1 MLSSVGV
8 EQAGESANAAHYEY
22 LDRKLRE
29 SKSRWKICVWHMTM
43 GEMQVSYKGDSVG
56 WGAYEICRKHGAF
69 IVTGHAH
76 TYSRTHEMARF
87 GTKRYGHTK
96 QDLVVSHEGDNR
108 VHLSSGENGT
118 TGVAVVGIGGYKNEE
133 QLRGG
138 NHWAKIYSSECL
150 PGDDACEFAPKNA
163 KFGALMCDFNDFR
176 ADAEAECW
184 TVTTVGKNATRRRKR
199 QSYRNPVDRFFLV
212 SGPRSV
218 GSKDGRPEVFIN
230 DAAAAVDD
238 ASDEDVMTTNKSRGL
253 KQKKMNPNRRSLKR
267 SNCTDVVPP
276 ASGGVYYT
284 CEQQKQW
291 GKCDSWFMKNGKY
304 CDMTCGRCVE
314 IYEDLSDDYQD
325 YEVEEENEEEE
336 EFEEKKTR
344 AGDVEDTDDGDAMS
358 PVVAPAQAPATAPAP
373 APDIVDLFEDD
384 ATVEKEEEEKEEE
397 EGEENASTLSP
408 APGPTNAA
416 DEDEDGLMANVDF
429 AAMADEIFADD
440 AY

>member
-1 MLSSVGV
+1 MTLVLSSVGV

-87 GTKRYGHTK
+87 GTKRYSHTK
-96 QDLVVSHEGDNR
+96 QDLVVSHKGDNR
-108 VHLSSGENGT
+108 IHLSSGENGT
-118 TGVAVVGIGGYKNEE
+118 SGVAVVGFGGYKNEE

-150 PGDDACEFAPKNA
+150 PGDNVCEFAPNDA

-199 QSYRNPVDRFFLV
+199 RSYRNPVDRFFLV
-212 SGPRSV
+212 AGPRSDV
-218 GSKDGRPEVFIN
+218 SNDGRTEVFIN
-230 DAAAAVDD
+230 DAAA
-238 ASDEDVMTTNKSRGL
+238 RGL
-253 KQKKMNPNRRSLKR
+253 KGKRNPNRRSLKR

-276 ASGGVYYT
+276 PSGGVYYT

-291 GKCDSWFMKNGKY
+291 GKCDSWFMTNGKY
-304 CDMTCGRCVE
+304 CDKTCARCVE
-314 IYEDLSDDYQD
+314 IYEDLADDYQD
-325 YEVEEENEEEE
+325 YEVEKNEEEE
-336 EFEEKKTR
+336 EEQEEKTR
-344 AGDVEDTDDGDAMS
+344 ASDVEDTDEGDATS
-358 PVVAPAQAPATAPAP
+358 PVAAPAQAPSPAWP
-373 APDIVDLFEDD
+373 EVVDLFEDD
-384 ATVEKEEEEKEEE
+384 MTFEVDEDED
-397 EGEENASTLSP
+397 ASTPSP
-408 APGPTNAA
+408 APGPAA
-416 DEDEDGLMANVDF
+416 DDEEEDWLMSNVDF

-440 AY
+440 VD